1 MTKYVAY
8 YRVST
13 VRQGASGLG
22 LDAQRSSVLA
32 FTNAPNIIA
41 EYTEVES
48 GKRNDRPAL
57 AKALAHAKAEGATL
71 LIAKVDRL
79 ARNNAFVANLLEAGV
94 EIKCADMP
102 EANRML
108 LQMMSVIAEHEARMI
123 SERTKAALKAAK
135 DRGQTLGGF
144 KWDKASFVEHRQAIG
159 QASADRAF
167 IDIQSIPGYE
177 ALSFNALAKR
187 LNDQG
192 FKTTRGSTYTAMQ
205 VKRVIDRMATHKPA

>member
-22 LDAQRSSVLA
+22 LDAQRSAVLA
-32 FTNAPNIIA
+32 ITDASNIIG
-41 EYTEVES
+41 EYVEVES
-48 GKRNDRPAL
+48 GKKNDRPAL

-71 LIAKVDRL
+71 MIAKVDRL
-79 ARNNAFVANLLEAGV
+79 ARNVAFVANLLEAGV

-102 EANRML
+102 SANRMM
-108 LQMMSVIAEHEARMI
+108 LQMVAVFAEEEGRAI
-123 SERTKAALKAAK
+123 SLRTKAALAEAK
-135 DRGQTLGGF
+135 KRGVIIGG
-144 KWDKASFVEHRQAIG
+144 SRIESVQSNRIRG

-177 ALSFNALAKR
+177 SLSFNALAKA
-187 LNDQG
+187 LNTKG

-205 VKRVIDRMATHKPA
+205 VKRVIDRMATHKPT